1 MRIIGFAGWSGA
13 GKTTL
18 LDALIP
24 VLVERGVTVST
35 VKHAHHAFD
44 VDTPG
49 KDSHRH
55 RMAGATEVLVTSAVR
70 WALMHE
76 LRGAREPELPE
87 LVAHLAPVDL
97 VLVEGFKRNRHPK
110 IEIFRAEVGKPHLY
124 PDDPFIV
131 GIASDAPLPDAP
143 LPVIELNDAQA
154 LADFALAHAAP
165 VGDIDWLA
173 ESGQASG

>member
-24 VLVERGVTVST
+24 ALVARGVRVST
-35 VKHAHHAFD
+35 VKHAHHEFD
-44 VDTPG
+44 VDKPG

-55 RMAGATEVLVTSAVR
+55 RMAGATEVLVSSAAR

-76 LRGAREPELPE
+76 LRGAAEPDLPE
-87 LVAHLAPVDL
+87 LLAHLAAVDL

-110 IEIFRAEVGKPHLY
+110 IEIFRAELGKPHLY
-124 PDDPFIV
+124 PDDPLIC

-143 LPVIELNDAQA
+143 LPVIDLADAEA
-154 LADFALAHAAP
+154 LADFALAHAAA
-165 VGDIDWLA
+165 VGDVDWLTDA
-173 ESGQASG
+173 GQASG